1 MEIIDIIPIGKKKER
16 FYVVLSSGERIVLH
30 GLTLIKSKLKV
41 GDEAGRED
49 LEEFQ
54 FEYEKITAFDK
65 SIDMLSRGMKTKKQI
80 DDYLIKKGYL
90 PKVREYVLEKLCE
103 YRYIDDGN
111 YADLYVKMT
120 SKNKGKRA
128 ISYEL
133 RQKGVDEGLIQESLG
148 QIESEYDACLAVAT
162 KYLKNRKI
170 DEKTKEKLY
179 RHLLGRGFEYE
190 VIGSVARK
198 TLQNADIEE

>member
-1 MEIIDIIPIGKKKER
+1 MAK
-16 FYVVLSSGERIVLH
+16 YMM
-30 GLTLIKSKLKV
+30 TLKWVEKLAPDLKV
-41 GDEAGRED
+41 SELTRIAYQQ
-49 LEEFQ
+49 L
-54 FEYEKITAFDK
+54 
-65 SIDMLSRGMKTKKQI
+65 LN
-80 DDYLIKKGYL
+80 DYAKEHERQTTLDFHHQLKG
-90 PKVREYVLEKLCE
+90 
-103 YRYIDDGN
+103 
-111 YADLYVKMT
+111 
-120 SKNKGKRA
+120 A
-128 ISYEL
+128 IL
-133 RQKGVDEGLIQESLG
+133 DAVDEGLIQESLG